1 MISLSASSQML
12 DPVKWTFSQKQISE
26 SSIELQF
33 KASIEEN
40 WHLYSQDIPE
50 SPPATTFTFIIN
62 EDTSIVKIDEPNA
75 IESFDSNF
83 DMLLKYFA
91 DEVIF
96 RHTINLIEGENTTI
110 DGYVDFMVCDDKQC
124 LPPDYENFKFILK
137 LSDNYESDVLGCTD
151 ASQSNYNPK
160 ATADDGSCYC
170 LDVWIHPH

>member
-1 MISLSASSQML
+1 MKTILSSIFLLISLSASSQML

-62 EDTSIVKIDEPNA
+62 EDTSIVRIDEPNA

-96 RHTINLIEGENTTI
+96 RHTINLIEGENTMNIRNVRVPRRDNCEKYSRT
-110 DGYVDFMVCDDKQC
+110 FWK
-124 LPPDYENFKFILK
+124 LFI
-137 LSDNYESDVLGCTD
+137 N
-151 ASQSNYNPK
+151 
-160 ATADDGSCYC
+160 
-170 LDVWIHPH
+170 